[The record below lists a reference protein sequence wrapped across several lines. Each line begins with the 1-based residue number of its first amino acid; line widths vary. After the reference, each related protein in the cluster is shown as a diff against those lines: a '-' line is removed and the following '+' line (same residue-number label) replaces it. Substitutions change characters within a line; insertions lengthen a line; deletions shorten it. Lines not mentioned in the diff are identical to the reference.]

1 MDASLLDEIAAA
13 MIAEAPPR
21 DAARALD
28 VEAGLGALTLRL
40 ARAVGAGRV
49 DALDGSKAIVAAL
62 KARLAVKKLANV
74 DARVGDADALP
85 FIERTFDAAYW
96 INAGSDAARGAVLV
110 EMRRVLKP
118 GAPAAVAANDA
129 GERQEIVDEMEVA
142 GFDELATH
150 AVKGSAAFIVVG
162 IA

>member
-1 MDASLLDEIAAA
+1 MDASLLDEIATAA
-13 MIAEAPPR
+13 IAASPPR
-21 DAARALD
+21 EGARVLD

-40 ARAVGAGRV
+40 ARAVGKGRV

-62 KARLAVKKLANV
+62 KARLAVKKVVNV
-74 DARVGDADALP
+74 EPRVGDADALP

-150 AVKGSAAFIVVG
+150 AVKGTAAFIVVG

>member
-21 DAARALD
+21 DGGRVVD

-40 ARAVGAGRV
+40 ARAVAKGRV

-74 DARVGDADALP
+74 EARVGDADALP
-85 FIERTFDAAYW
+85 FVERTFDGAYW
-96 INAGSDAARGAVLV
+96 INAGSDAPRGAVLV

-118 GAPAAVAANDA
+118 GARAAVAANDA
-129 GERQEIVDEMEVA
+129 AVRQEIVDEMEVA

-150 AVKGSAAFIVVG
+150 AVDGTNAFIIVG

>member
-1 MDASLLDEIAAA
+1 MEAALVDEIAAA
-13 MIAEAPPR
+13 AVALVPPAPG
-21 DAARALD
+21 ARVLD

-40 ARAVGAGRV
+40 ARAAGVHV
-49 DALDGSKAIVAAL
+49 DAVDASKAIVAAL

-74 DARVGDADALP
+74 EPRVGDADALP
-85 FIERTFDAAYW
+85 FIERTFDGAYW
-96 INAGSDAARGAVLV
+96 INAGSDAPRGAVLV

-118 GAPAAVAANDA
+118 GARAAVAANDA
-129 GERQEIVDEMEVA
+129 AVRQEIVDEMEVA

-150 AVKGSAAFIVVG
+150 AVDGTAAFIIVG